1 MSGKLSSNERKT
13 LYSAPYCSSVRSLWL
28 RNADGDLLK
37 TCPITAFP
45 GCEKCDALSVGGAV
59 EVCEIAGAR
68 RAGVVRTGPLLASHR
83 SHGFDQFALGREFG
97 EFRFPVGKFAQRGG
111 QGSELKPILEGC
123 R

>member
-1 MSGKLSSNERKT
+1 MVKKCRLRLAENLPNNSVPRLRKMR
-13 LYSAPYCSSVRSLWL
+13 C
-28 RNADGDLLK
+28 
-37 TCPITAFP
+37 
-45 GCEKCDALSVGGAV
+45 LSVGGAV

-111 QGSELKPILEGC
+111 QGGELKPILECC